1 MSRRLV
7 LFVLAMSVSALQA
20 DDKLKPNTL
29 SPKEIEEGWI
39 LLFDGETTYGW
50 KTEGDVKI
58 ENREL
63 HVGGPMKCEITDN
76 SSFGASQICFEY
88 SLRGKAGITSA
99 TKTLNLKTNPTAADH
114 WFSAIIDVKA
124 NGSLSES
131 WTELSSDASVLPGI
145 AGANVTKTG
154 DSFSFP
160 APIQFAVEPDSKLSL
175 RSIKLK
181 PTGAKPLFNGKD
193 LEGWKVFPGDK
204 YKSKFTVTPEGW
216 INVKNGPGDLQTTG
230 QYADFLLQLECIS
243 NGKALNS
250 GLFFRCIAN
259 EYQNG
264 YEAQIHNGY
273 KDNDRSKPADF
284 GTGAIYRRIPARK
297 VVPNDH
303 EWFTMTV
310 LAQGKHLATWV
321 NGYQTVDWTD
331 ERPANKNPRNGA
343 KTEAGHLSIQ
353 GHDPTTDL
361 NFRNIRIVEF
371 KSEKK

>member
-1 MSRRLV
+1 MSRLLV
-7 LFVLAMSVSALQA
+7 LFIVGLSVSTLRAE
-20 DDKLKPNTL
+20 DKPKPNTL

-39 LLFDGETTYGW
+39 LLFDGETAFGW
-50 KTEGDVKI
+50 KTDGDVKV
-58 ENREL
+58 ENESGEL
-63 HVGGPMKCEITDN
+63 KIGGPKKST
-76 SSFGASQICFEY
+76 SSTTSPFGTCQIRFEY
-88 SLRGKAGITSA
+88 SLHGTAGITAASN
-99 TKTLNLKTNPTAADH
+99 TVPLKTDVAGS
-114 WFSAIIDVKA
+114 WYSAEVNVMA
-124 NGSLSES
+124 NGSLQGGFTDISRRPGEPGR
-131 WTELSSDASVLPGI
+131 AS
-145 AGANVTKTG
+145 AFATKP
-154 DSFSFP
+154 SNAISPAP
-160 APIQFAVEPDSKLSL
+160 APIQFAVEPDSKLVL

-204 YKSKFTVTPEGW
+204 YKSKFMVTPEGW

-230 QYADFLLQLECIS
+230 QYADFLVQLGCIS

-250 GLFFRCIAN
+250 GMFFRCIAN

-264 YEAQIHNGY
+264 YEAQIQNGF
-273 KDNDRSKPADF
+273 KENDRTKPADF

-297 VVPNDH
+297 VVSNDH

-310 LAQGKHLATWV
+310 LALGKHISTWV

-331 ERPANKNPRNGA
+331 ERPPNKNPRNGS

-371 KSEKK
+371 KDEKK

>member
-1 MSRRLV
+1 MSRCLV
-7 LFVLAMSVSALQA
+7 LFIVGLSVSTLQA
-20 DDKLKPNTL
+20 EDKPKPNTL
-29 SPKEIEEGWI
+29 SPKLIEEGWI

-50 KTEGDVKI
+50 KSEGDVKV
-58 ENREL
+58 EN
-63 HVGGPMKCEITDN
+63 GEIKIDGSKKSYIRTT
-76 SSFGASQICFEY
+76 SAFGASQLRLDFL
-88 SLRGKAGITSA
+88 LRGKATMTAASRTTS
-99 TKTLNLKTNPTAADH
+99 LNTEPAAADH
-114 WFSAIIDVKA
+114 WFSTEIEIQA
-124 NGSLSES
+124 NGSS
-131 WTELSSDASVLPGI
+131 LP
-145 AGANVTKTG
+145 T
-154 DSFSFP
+154 
-160 APIQFAVEPDSKLSL
+160 PIEFAVEPDSKLSL

-181 PTGAKPLFNGKD
+181 PSGAKPLFNGKD
-193 LEGWKVFPGDK
+193 LEGWKVFQGDK

-230 QYADFLLQLECIS
+230 QFADFLVQLECIS

-250 GLFFRCIAN
+250 GMFFRCIAN

-264 YEAQIHNGY
+264 YEAQIQNGY
-273 KDNDRSKPADF
+273 KNDDRTKPADF

-297 VVPNDH
+297 VVSNDH

-310 LAQGKHLATWV
+310 LAQGKHIAIWV

-331 ERPANKNPRNGA
+331 ERPPNKNPRNGV

-371 KSEKK
+371 KDEKK